1 MKNLLRR
8 EIRIIIPCGDEHIQV
23 NNPTE
28 EIAKQVRE
36 MIVNNMTKE
45 KITSSDAMLEFLI
58 KELTNVELPCKLD
71 EFRKMDIGYEAKVML
86 FNITEILNELYEEC
100 NMLIK
105 MAHNTENAKKIDR
118 NMGTK

>member
-58 KELTNVELPCKLD
+58 KELTNVELSCKLD

>member
-58 KELTNVELPCKLD
+58 KELTNIELPCKLD